1 MIRAPTATR
10 GGFEAD
16 DVRGRSVPLLRSLS
30 GRAGEERA
38 SGPLAGLTLAVKD
51 LFDVKGY
58 PTGAG
63 SPIVLAQS
71 GIKTKTA
78 PIVKTLLDAGA
89 RFVGKTH
96 TDELAFSL
104 NGKNAHFGAPIN
116 PAAPDRITGGSSS
129 GSMAAVAG
137 RLADI
142 ALGSDTGGSVRAPA
156 SYGGLFGIRPTHGR
170 LSLKRTWPLSESLD
184 TPGWFAR
191 DGDDLRRASPG
202 VVFGK
207 DRTALPEAPRLLL
220 ADDMFAQAVP
230 EAENASC
237 AMSCSASCRCSA
249 SPRPSRSSRDLDAL
263 YWAFRWVQGREAWIA
278 DGAMIER
285 FAPPLGPGVAER
297 FAFSK
302 SVSDDEYA
310 KGESVRK
317 SFRAKLARLLGSDG
331 VLILPTVP
339 DIAPLVSAQRAANST
354 ISATG
359 RCGCSASSGLSG
371 FPQVTIPVAQ
381 RAGAPLGL
389 SLIGPKG
396 SDKSLVDFAVKF
408 ERAARIRIA

>member
-1 MIRAPTATR
+1 MTFDDPFRCFVPYPDAPVKHA
-10 GGFEAD
+10 A
-16 DVRGRSVPLLRSLS
+16 
-30 GRAGEERA
+30 A
-38 SGPLAGLTLAVKD
+38 GPLAGLTLAVKD

-63 SPIVLAQS
+63 SPLVLAQS

-78 PIVKTLLDAGA
+78 PIVKELLQAGA

-104 NGKNAHFGAPIN
+104 NGQNAHFGSPIN
-116 PAAPDRITGGSSS
+116 PAAPERITGGSSC

-142 ALGSDTGGSVRAPA
+142 AVGSDTGGSVRAPA

-170 LSLKRTWPLSESLD
+170 LSLKRVWPLAESLD

-191 DGDDLRRASPG
+191 DGEVFARVSNTLFDL
-202 VVFGK
+202 
-207 DRTALPEAPRLLL
+207 DRTELPETPRLII
-220 ADDMFAQAVP
+220 ADDMFAQAIP
-230 EAENASC
+230 EAESILRNVVQRTIPALGQPESVKLV
-237 AMSCSASCRCSA
+237 
-249 SPRPSRSSRDLDAL
+249 RDLDAL
-263 YWAFRWVQGREAWIA
+263 YWAFRWIQGREAWLS

-285 FAPPLGPGVAER
+285 FAPPLGPGVRER
-297 FAFSK
+297 FIFSK
-302 SVSDDEYA
+302 AVTDAEYA
-310 KGESVRK
+310 RGEATRK
-317 SFRAKLARLLGSDG
+317 TFRTRLARLLGRDG
-331 VLILPTVP
+331 VLILPTMP
-339 DIAPLVSAQRAANST
+339 DIAPLIAAKEAELEDFRNRALRLLCLA
-354 ISATG
+354 
-359 RCGCSASSGLSG
+359 GLSG

-381 RAGAPLGL
+381 REGAPLGL

-396 SDKSLVDFAVKF
+396 SDRSLVAFAIRY

>member
-1 MIRAPTATR
+1 MTIKDDPFRCFVPYPEAPVKSAAT
-10 GGFEAD
+10 
-16 DVRGRSVPLLRSLS
+16 
-30 GRAGEERA
+30 
-38 SGPLAGLTLAVKD
+38 GPLAGLTLAVKD

-78 PIVKTLLDAGA
+78 PLVKLLLDAGA

-137 RLADI
+137 KLADI

-170 LSLKRTWPLSESLD
+170 LSLKRVWPLAESLD

-191 DGDDLRRASPG
+191 DGKTFARVAD

-207 DRTALPEAPRLLL
+207 DRTVLPETPRLLL
-220 ADDMFAQAVP
+220 AEDMFAQAVP
-230 EAENASC
+230 DAENALRNVVQR
-237 AMSCSASCRCSA
+237 AMPLLGEPETVKAA
-249 SPRPSRSSRDLDAL
+249 RDLDAL
-263 YWAFRWVQGREAWIA
+263 YWAFRWVQGRDAWNA

-302 SVSDDEYA
+302 SVSDEEVA
-310 KGESVRK
+310 KAETVRK
-317 SFRAKLARLLGSDG
+317 AFRARLAKLLGADG

-339 DIAPLVSAQRAANST
+339 DIAPLVSASEGELEDFRNRAL
-354 ISATG
+354 
-359 RCGCSASSGLSG
+359 RLLCLSGLSG
-371 FPQVTIPVAQ
+371 FPQVTIPAAH
-381 RAGAPLGL
+381 REDAPLGL

-396 SDKSLVDFAVKF
+396 SDKSLAHFAVKF

>member
-1 MIRAPTATR
+1 MP
-10 GGFEAD
+10 AD
-16 DVRGRSVPLLRSLS
+16 DPFRCFVPYPDGPVKHAS
-30 GRAGEERA
+30 

-63 SPIVLAQS
+63 SPTVLAQS
-71 GIKTKTA
+71 GIKGKTA

-104 NGKNAHFGAPIN
+104 NGKNAHFGSPIN

-129 GSMAAVAG
+129 GSAAAVAG

-156 SYGGLFGIRPTHGR
+156 SYCGLFGIRPSHGR

-191 DGDDLRRASPG
+191 DGESFAKVADI
-202 VVFGK
+202 VFGK
-207 DRTALPEAPRLLL
+207 DRIALPDAPRLLL
-220 ADDMFAQAVP
+220 GDDMFAQAVP
-230 EAENASC
+230 EAETILRNVVQRAVP
-237 AMSCSASCRCSA
+237 ALGQPEPVKVA
-249 SPRPSRSSRDLDAL
+249 RDLDAL
-263 YWAFRWVQGREAWIA
+263 YWAFRWVQGREAWMS

-285 FAPPLGPGVAER
+285 LAPPLGPGVAER

-302 SVSDDEYA
+302 SVTDAEYA
-310 KGESVRK
+310 KAETVRK
-317 SFRAKLARLLGSDG
+317 GFRAKLARLLGSDG
-331 VLILPTVP
+331 VLLLPTVP
-339 DIAPLVSAQRAANST
+339 DIAPLVTAQEPELDDFRNRALRLLCLA
-354 ISATG
+354 
-359 RCGCSASSGLSG
+359 GLSG
-371 FPQVTIPVAQ
+371 FPQISLPVAQ
-381 RAGAPLGL
+381 REGAPLGL

-396 SDKSLVDFAVKF
+396 SDKSLVAYAVRF
-408 ERAARIRIA
+408 ERAARIRVA

>member
-1 MIRAPTATR
+1 MTFDDPFRCFVPYPDTPVKHAPA
-10 GGFEAD
+10 
-16 DVRGRSVPLLRSLS
+16 
-30 GRAGEERA
+30 
-38 SGPLAGLTLAVKD
+38 GPLAGLTLAVKD

-71 GIKTKTA
+71 GIKPKTA
-78 PIVKTLLDAGA
+78 PLVKTLLDAGA

-104 NGKNAHFGAPIN
+104 NGKNAHYGSPIN

-170 LSLKRTWPLSESLD
+170 LSLKRAWPLAESLD

-191 DGDDLRRASPG
+191 DGEAFARVAG
-202 VVFGK
+202 VLLDK

-220 ADDMFAQAVP
+220 GDDMFGQAVP
-230 EAENASC
+230 EADTILRNVVQRIVPALGQPEVVKVA
-237 AMSCSASCRCSA
+237 
-249 SPRPSRSSRDLDAL
+249 RDLDAL
-263 YWAFRWVQGREAWIA
+263 YWAFRWIQGREAWA
-278 DGAMIER
+278 SDGAMIER

-302 SVSDDEYA
+302 AVTDADYA
-310 KGESVRK
+310 KGEAVRK
-317 SFRAKLARLLGSDG
+317 TFRTRLAKQLGPDG
-331 VLILPTVP
+331 VLLLPTVP
-339 DIAPLVSAQRAANST
+339 DIAPLVSANEAELDDFRNRAL
-354 ISATG
+354 
-359 RCGCSASSGLSG
+359 RLLCLSGLSG
-371 FPQVTIPVAQ
+371 FPQVSIPVAQ
-381 RAGAPLGL
+381 REGAPLGL

-396 SDKSLVDFAVKF
+396 SDRSLVAFAVKF

>member
-1 MIRAPTATR
+1 MTYDDPFRCFVPYPDAPVKHSPT
-10 GGFEAD
+10 
-16 DVRGRSVPLLRSLS
+16 
-30 GRAGEERA
+30 
-38 SGPLAGLTLAVKD
+38 GPLAGLTLAVKD

-78 PIVKTLLDAGA
+78 PIVKDLLEAGA

-104 NGKNAHFGAPIN
+104 NGKNAHFGSPIN
-116 PAAPDRITGGSSS
+116 PAAPDRITGGSSC

-142 ALGSDTGGSVRAPA
+142 AVGSDTGGSGRAPA

-170 LSLKRTWPLSESLD
+170 LSLKRTWPLAESLGMR
-184 TPGWFAR
+184 GWFAR
-191 DGDDLRRASPG
+191 DGDAFARVGAVLL
-202 VVFGK
+202 GK
-207 DRTALPEAPRLLL
+207 DRVTLPEAPRLLL
-220 ADDMFAQAVP
+220 ADDMFGQAVP
-230 EAENASC
+230 ESETILRNVVQRAMPSVGQPENVKVV
-237 AMSCSASCRCSA
+237 
-249 SPRPSRSSRDLDAL
+249 RDIDAL
-263 YWAFRWVQGREAWIA
+263 YWAFRWIQGREAWA
-278 DGAMIER
+278 SDGAMIER
-285 FAPPLGPGVAER
+285 FAPPLGPGVKER

-302 SVSDDEYA
+302 AVTDGEYA
-310 KGESVRK
+310 KGEATRK
-317 SFRAKLARLLGSDG
+317 TFRTRLARLLGQDG

-339 DIAPLVSAQRAANST
+339 DIAPLVSADESELEDFRNRAL
-354 ISATG
+354 
-359 RCGCSASSGLSG
+359 RLLCLSGLSG

-381 RAGAPLGL
+381 REGAPLGL

-396 SDKSLVDFAVKF
+396 SDKSLIAFAIAY
-408 ERAARIRIA
+408 ERATRIRIA

>member
-1 MIRAPTATR
+1 MPIDDPFRCFVPYPDVTVKHAP
-10 GGFEAD
+10 
-16 DVRGRSVPLLRSLS
+16 
-30 GRAGEERA
+30 

-78 PIVKTLLDAGA
+78 PVVKALLGAGA

-142 ALGSDTGGSVRAPA
+142 GLGSDTGGSVRAPA
-156 SYGGLFGIRPTHGR
+156 SYGGLFGIRPSHGR
-170 LSLKRTWPLSESLD
+170 LSLKATWPLSESLD
-184 TPGWFAR
+184 TAGFMTR
-191 DGDDLRRASPG
+191 DGETFAKTADVL
-202 VVFGK
+202 FGK
-207 DRTALPEAPRLLL
+207 DRTALPERPRLLM
-220 ADDMFAQAVP
+220 AEDMFALAISEAGDILRDVVRRTALTLGEP
-230 EAENASC
+230 EAVTV
-237 AMSCSASCRCSA
+237 
-249 SPRPSRSSRDLDAL
+249 SRDHDAL
-263 YWAFRWVQGREAWIA
+263 YWAFRWVQGREAWTS
-278 DGAMIER
+278 DGALIER
-285 FAPPLGPGVAER
+285 FALPLGPGVAER

-302 SVSDDEYA
+302 SVSDAEVA
-310 KGESVRK
+310 RAETVRK
-317 SFRAKLARLLGSDG
+317 AFRAKLARLLGRDG
-331 VLILPTVP
+331 VLLLPTVP
-339 DIAPLVSAQRAANST
+339 DVAPLADADEAALDDFRNRALRLLCLA
-354 ISATG
+354 
-359 RCGCSASSGLSG
+359 GLSG
-371 FPQVTIPVAQ
+371 FPQVTMPVA
-381 RAGAPLGL
+381 RRDGAPLGL
-389 SLIGPKG
+389 SLIGTRG
-396 SDKSLVDFAVKF
+396 SDRSLVAFAVAY

>member
-1 MIRAPTATR
+1 MVKDDPFRCFMPYPEAPVKHAT
-10 GGFEAD
+10 D
-16 DVRGRSVPLLRSLS
+16 
-30 GRAGEERA
+30 
-38 SGPLAGLTLAVKD
+38 GPLAGLTLAVKD

-63 SPIVLAQS
+63 SPTVLAQS

-78 PIVKTLLDAGA
+78 PIVKALLDAGA
-89 RFVGKTH
+89 RFVGKTI
-96 TDELAFSL
+96 TDELAFSM

-137 RLADI
+137 KLADI

-170 LSLKRTWPLSESLD
+170 LSLKRTWPLAESLD

-191 DGDDLRRASPG
+191 DGKTFARVAD
-202 VVFGK
+202 VVLGK
-207 DRTALPEAPRLLL
+207 DRSVLPEIPRLLL
-220 ADDMFAQAVP
+220 AQDMFAQATP
-230 EAENASC
+230 DAENVLRNVVQRALPLLGQPETIKV
-237 AMSCSASCRCSA
+237 A
-249 SPRPSRSSRDLDAL
+249 RDIDAL
-263 YWAFRWVQGREAWIA
+263 YWAFRWVQGRDAWKA

-285 FAPPLGPGVAER
+285 FQPPLGPGVAER

-302 SVSDDEYA
+302 SVSDEDYA
-310 KGESVRK
+310 KGESLRK
-317 SFRAKLARLLGSDG
+317 AFRTKLARLLGSDG

-339 DIAPLVSAQRAANST
+339 DIAPLVSATEGELEDFRNRAL
-354 ISATG
+354 
-359 RCGCSASSGLSG
+359 RLLCLSGLSG
-371 FPQVTIPVAQ
+371 FPQVTIPAAQ
-381 RAGAPLGL
+381 REEAPLGL

-396 SDKSLVDFAVKF
+396 SDKSLVHFAVKF

>member
-1 MIRAPTATR
+1 MPTEDPFRCFVPYPDAPVKNAA
-10 GGFEAD
+10 F
-16 DVRGRSVPLLRSLS
+16 
-30 GRAGEERA
+30 
-38 SGPLAGLTLAVKD
+38 GPLAGLTLAVKD

-71 GIKTKTA
+71 GIKTRTA

-104 NGKNAHFGAPIN
+104 NGKNAHFGSPIN

-142 ALGSDTGGSVRAPA
+142 AIGSDTGGSVRAPA
-156 SYGGLFGIRPTHGR
+156 SYGGLFGIRPSHGR
-170 LSLKRTWPLSESLD
+170 LSLKHAWPLAESLD

-191 DGDDLRRASPG
+191 DGETFARVAE

-207 DRTALPEAPRLLL
+207 ARVTLPEIPRMLL
-220 ADDMFAQAVP
+220 ADDMFSQAVP
-230 EAENASC
+230 DAENILRNVVQRIVPALGQPESIKV
-237 AMSCSASCRCSA
+237 A
-249 SPRPSRSSRDLDAL
+249 RDLDAL

-278 DGAMIER
+278 DGPMIER

-302 SVSDDEYA
+302 SVTDAEYA
-310 KGESVRK
+310 KAETTRK
-317 SFRAKLARLLGSDG
+317 NFRAKLARWLGQDG

-339 DIAPLVSAQRAANST
+339 DIAPLVSAQEPELDDFRNRALRLLCLA
-354 ISATG
+354 
-359 RCGCSASSGLSG
+359 GLSG
-371 FPQVTIPVAQ
+371 FPQVTMPVAQ
-381 RAGAPLGL
+381 REGAPLGL

-396 SDKSLVDFAVKF
+396 SDKSLVAFAVKF

>member
-1 MIRAPTATR
+1 MVKDDPFRCFMPYPDAPVKNAP
-10 GGFEAD
+10 D
-16 DVRGRSVPLLRSLS
+16 
-30 GRAGEERA
+30 
-38 SGPLAGLTLAVKD
+38 GPLAGLTLAVKD

-63 SPIVLAQS
+63 SPTVLAQS

-78 PIVKTLLDAGA
+78 PIVKALLDAGA
-89 RFVGKTH
+89 RFVGKTI
-96 TDELAFSL
+96 TDELAFSM

-137 RLADI
+137 KLADI

-170 LSLKRTWPLSESLD
+170 LSLKRTWPLAESLD

-191 DGDDLRRASPG
+191 DGKTFARVAD
-202 VVFGK
+202 VVLGK
-207 DRTALPEAPRLLL
+207 DRSVLPEIPRLLL
-220 ADDMFAQAVP
+220 AQDMFAQATP
-230 EAENASC
+230 DAENVLRNVVQR
-237 AMSCSASCRCSA
+237 AMPLMGQPETVKVA
-249 SPRPSRSSRDLDAL
+249 RDIDAL
-263 YWAFRWVQGREAWIA
+263 YWAFRWVQGRDAWNA

-285 FAPPLGPGVAER
+285 FHPPLGPGVAER
-297 FAFSK
+297 FAFAK
-302 SVSDDEYA
+302 SVSDEDYA
-310 KGESVRK
+310 KGESLRK
-317 SFRAKLARLLGSDG
+317 AFRAKLARLLGSDG

-339 DIAPLVSAQRAANST
+339 DIAPLVSATEGELEDFRNRALQLL
-354 ISATG
+354 
-359 RCGCSASSGLSG
+359 CLSGLSG
-371 FPQVTIPVAQ
+371 FPQVTIPAAQ
-381 RAGAPLGL
+381 RDEAPLGL

-396 SDKSLVDFAVKF
+396 SDKSLVHFAVKF